1 MGQNS
6 TVTSAQ
12 SPTKPA
18 WSVLGVILASLGYVA
33 SMAPSLLPRPTT
45 TQVMAS
51 TFVAMTGYAIGAI
64 IAGTVG
70 AIRRARH
77 NRVSPQRQASPR
89 ARLVTTVLAVV
100 IASAFTPLGVSW
112 QSEQFAATAVPGGP
126 PNTVAVALGT
136 LVACLALLYLCR
148 GLRAIGRVVAT
159 MLGRWT
165 GWPFALRTVLGGV
178 TVFVGVIALVAIGLS
193 VSTIFF
199 NKMNN
204 STAGQQPPTSSLR
217 SGGPGSVVSWQSL
230 GNEGRDFV
238 AGGPT
243 PTNIAGV
250 SGRTALEP
258 IRIYAGLESADSL
271 QAEADLA
278 LQDLK
283 RAGGLKRK
291 AIIVYTPSTN
301 GLVDPTAASA
311 AEYVM
316 NGDVASVSMQYT
328 VLPSFL
334 SIMLSQ
340 STSLDSGTILF
351 DTFRTAIDQLPESQ
365 RPQLYVYGE
374 SLGAFGSQAP
384 FAGKGIEGLTS
395 QADGAL
401 WAGPPANSA
410 YWQEISAKSTVGPT
424 WAPIV
429 GDGEV
434 IRFAADEA
442 GLAQPPAPWG
452 PVRGV
457 FLQNATDAVVWWSP
471 NLIASRPGW
480 LDQPRGPDV
489 PSAMRWLPLVTF
501 ELVLVDMP
509 AAGSMPPGIGHNYL
523 PNIGP
528 AWVSVLQPNGWTPAN
543 TQRLQTALGGEP
555 NVS

>member
-1 MGQNS
+1 MS
-6 TVTSAQ
+6 SAVNQ
-12 SPTKPA
+12 TKPA
-18 WSVLGVILASLGYVA
+18 WSVFGVILGSLGYIA
-33 SMAPSLLPRPTT
+33 SMTPSLLPRPTA

-64 IAGTVG
+64 IQGTIG
-70 AIRRARH
+70 AILRAR
-77 NRVSPQRQASPR
+77 RDPDEPLEPR
-89 ARLVTTVLAVV
+89 SARTRSIATGVTIL
-100 IASAFTPLGVSW
+100 IAAAFTPIGVAW
-112 QSEQFAATAVPGGP
+112 QTDQFSATRVPGGP
-126 PNTVAVALGT
+126 PSGIAVALGT
-136 LVACLALLYLCR
+136 LVACVAVLYLCR
-148 GLRAIGRVVAT
+148 GLRGIGRAIAS

-165 GWPFALRTVLGGV
+165 RWPFALRTLLGGFTAFLAV
-178 TVFVGVIALVAIGLS
+178 VALTAVGLS
-193 VSTIFF
+193 ASMIMF

-204 STAGQQPPTSSLR
+204 STAGQEPPTSPLR
-217 SGGPGSVVSWQSL
+217 SGGPTSVISWQSL
-230 GNEGRDFV
+230 GNAGRDFV
-238 AGGPT
+238 SGGPT
-243 PTNIAGV
+243 PAEIAGV
-250 SGRTALEP
+250 TGKAATSP

-271 QAEADLA
+271 QAEANLA

-283 RAGGLKRK
+283 RAGGFKRK
-291 AIIVYTPSTN
+291 AIVVYTPSTN

-311 AEYVM
+311 AEYVT
-316 NGDVASVSMQYT
+316 NGDIASVSMQYT

-340 STSLDSGTILF
+340 STSLDSGRILF

-384 FAGKGIEGLTS
+384 FTGKGIDGLTS

-401 WAGPPANSA
+401 WAGPPANST
-410 YWQEISAKSTVGPT
+410 YWQQVSEMSTAGPT

-429 GDGEV
+429 DDGDV

-442 GLAQPPAPWG
+442 GLAQPPSPWG

-480 LDQPRGPDV
+480 LNTPRGPNV
-489 PSAMRWLPLVTF
+489 PEAMRWLPLITF

-528 AWVSVLQPNGWTPAN
+528 AWVSVMQPSGWTPLN
-543 TQRLQTALGGEP
+543 TQKLQTALRNG
-555 NVS
+555 